1 MELAW
6 SPSTPPG
13 RWAGK
18 EVTDIVLTTRGAA
31 TRQRIIT
38 GAAALI
44 RDHGVAGVSLDDIR
58 AATSTSKSQLF
69 HYFPQGKSDLLL
81 SVAEYEAEQVLADQQ
96 PMLGDL
102 TSWQKWQ
109 DWRERVIEKYDAQR
123 AGCPLSALTAQL
135 DVARPATQGII
146 TRLYDR
152 WHAHLSEGVKAL
164 KDSGEAEADLD
175 ADAAATAILTA
186 VTGGAT
192 LLQATDSLT
201 YLETSLD
208 QALSALRRDE
218 TPAGRA
224 AG

>member
-1 MELAW
+1 M
-6 SPSTPPG
+6 
-13 RWAGK
+13 
-18 EVTDIVLTTRGAA
+18 LTTRGAA
-31 TRQRIIT
+31 TRQRIVT
-38 GAAALI
+38 GAATLI

-69 HYFPQGKSDLLL
+69 HYFPQGRSDLLL
-81 SVAEYEAEQVLADQQ
+81 AVAEHEAEQVLADQQ

-109 DWRERVIEKYDAQR
+109 AWRERVIEKYDAQR

-135 DVARPATQGII
+135 DVARPTTQDII
-146 TRLYDR
+146 TRMYDR
-152 WHAHLSEGVKAL
+152 WHTHLVEGVRAL
-164 KDSGEAEADLD
+164 KASGEAGERLD

-208 QALSALRRDE
+208 RALDALRRDE
-218 TPAGRA
+218 TPIAQDRD
-224 AG
+224 